1 MNKLEL
7 RILELLSTGLKQI
20 EIPPKLRKEGF
31 EINSLAT
38 VEKTLKKVKS
48 DYGAKSNFHLA
59 VILTKKGII

>member
-7 RILELLSTGLKQI
+7 RILELLSTGLKQKQ
-20 EIPPKLRKEGF
+20 IPSILKKEGF
-31 EINSLAT
+31 EKNSLAT
-38 VEKTLKKVKS
+38 IEKTLKKVKS